1 MLTFLHAAP
10 PCLPDQ
16 RLLPLRPLCSRASQS
31 DREGAIG
38 FLGHS
43 DQQSKCHLPGACP
56 KPPRPRGEEALSLP
70 FPTQEPR
77 QQHIALQRALP
88 KPGEGLRCRQARCP
102 IGQRGPREQRRR
114 PTPHGTHIPSDAPAR
129 PTPAPRR
136 RRTQLHTKDPVWRSR
151 PPERRCQA
159 AGNHGGK
166 RTETDGAGGEG
177 RGWPARDGTG
187 RDGTRRS
194 TRPRPQGPVRAGRP
208 PLPPLPRPAP
218 CSARPPPGLII
229 QLFSHCSQFI
239 TRGGPVKA

>member
-1 MLTFLHAAP
+1 MDFLVT
-10 PCLPDQ
+10 Q
-16 RLLPLRPLCSRASQS
+16 TSKVN
-31 DREGAIG
+31 AIY
-38 FLGHS
+38 LG
-43 DQQSKCHLPGACP
+43 PP
-56 KPPRPRGEEALSLP
+56 KPPRPRGEEALSLH

-187 RDGTRRS
+187 RDATEHS
-194 TRPRPQGPVRAGRP
+194 SPPPRPGARRPPAPASPAPACALLSQASSGIDYPAVLTLQPVYYAGRACKS
-208 PLPPLPRPAP
+208 LRA
-218 CSARPPPGLII
+218 
-229 QLFSHCSQFI
+229 FI
-239 TRGGPVKA
+239 TLWGVPAERHFLGRRGGRWMVFIGLGRR